1 MAQADGLLVVP
12 AASTGL
18 AAGATAT
25 VVLLDGS
32 AFQNE
37 PGFEE

>member
-12 AASTGL
+12 AACTGL

-32 AFQNE
+32 AFQSDA
-37 PGFEE
+37 GFDD